1 MNRFQRHLGNTL
13 QKIVKLP
20 NSGRMTSRT
29 TPPKTSKSVNDEP
42 FPLRV
47 AVLMLWMMGRPNEI
61 RPFDESRK
69 DH

>member
-1 MNRFQRHLGNTL
+1 
-13 QKIVKLP
+13 
-20 NSGRMTSRT
+20 
-29 TPPKTSKSVNDEP
+29 
-42 FPLRV
+42 V